1 MKRNFKTSKDKRINY
16 IYYGEDGTKTVLVPG
31 EEGITEAM
39 IQTLHSLDDEE
50 FDINRKETRRH
61 NSLDDVTDKDDSF
74 IDKTV
79 NIEES
84 ALDKIESETTQKKV
98 RQAVSTLKEKE
109 QQIMEWLYLSPN
121 PLSQAEVGKRLGMN
135 EDSVKKSAYRIRKK
149 LESILK

>member
-1 MKRNFKTSKDKRINY
+1 MKRNFKTSVDKRINY
-16 IYYGEDGTKTVLVPG
+16 IYYGEDGTKTVLIPG

-50 FDINRKETRRH
+50 FDTNRKETRRH
-61 NSLDDVTDKDDSF
+61 SSLDEATDKDDSF
-74 IDKTV
+74 IDRTV
-79 NIEES
+79 NVEES
-84 ALDKIESETTQKKV
+84 TLDKLESKATQKKV

-135 EDSVKKSAYRIRKK
+135 EDSIKKSAYRIRKK